1 MATKIDTKGY
11 VIYIYRMET
20 IVIEYLVINNELDMA
35 VFGLTYREIPK
46 LVNYLESPAEISE
59 PTLDTFCISSSVQ
72 TRFNPAI
79 F

>member
-1 MATKIDTKGY
+1 MATKIDIKGY

-46 LVNYLESPAEISE
+46 LVNYKISE